1 MANKKVHASSKI
13 MMISPGMAQEFLLK
27 NNNNRP
33 LRKERVEHYLNQMRK
48 GLWDVQNDDICFDW
62 DGNLINGQ
70 HRLSAI
76 VRLGKTV
83 EMGVKFG
90 LNPRAFTIIDSG
102 ATRSAGDSL
111 SIVGLTNSN
120 AKAAITK
127 FYMQFRRGN
136 FVDRGGIVRTP
147 FSITE
152 VVVFAEENAKRL
164 EEVYSF
170 TTKIYKDFKPIP
182 SRYIGALYWILSDI
196 DTEAA
201 NAFFELYGTG
211 IGLTQRHPVYILR
224 TKLMSDMNSIK
235 KYPTTDKLLWF
246 IMAWNYYRQGRTV
259 TQLRYNDKT
268 EFPKPI

>member
-1 MANKKVHASSKI
+1 MVKKES
-13 MMISPGMAQEFLLK
+13 
-27 NNNNRP
+27 R
-33 LRKERVEHYLNQMRK
+33 
-48 GLWDVQNDDICFDW
+48 
-62 DGNLINGQ
+62 IN
-70 HRLSAI
+70 AI
-76 VRLGKTV
+76 VRFGKAV

-120 AKAAITK
+120 AKASITK
-127 FYMQFRRGN
+127 FYMQFSRGK
-136 FVDRGGIVRTP
+136 FIDRGGIVRTP

-152 VVVFAEENAKRL
+152 VVVFAEEHAKRL
-164 EEVYSF
+164 EEVYAF
-170 TTKIYKDFKPIP
+170 IKKIYKDFTPIP
-182 SRYIGALYWILSDI
+182 SRYLGALYWTLSDI
-196 DTEAA
+196 DAEAA
-201 NAFFELYGTG
+201 NSFFELYGTG
-211 IGLTQRHPVYILR
+211 IGLTQRHPVYVLR

-246 IMAWNYYRQGRTV
+246 VMAWNYYRQGRTV